1 MSELQL
7 PGQVGIGVIHV
18 PGNNA
23 NAVATT
29 LQAGPNQI
37 QICVAGGLTKRQE
50 LAARFLAAILSGN
63 VKTKG
68 VFDPNVPEVVDSVSN
83 ALIFADA
90 LVVATEP
97 AAG

>member
-1 MSELQL
+1 MSGLEL

-50 LAARFLAAILSGN
+50 LAGMMLAGLCAKEGLN
-63 VKTKG
+63 VATSN
-68 VFDPNVPEVVDSVSN
+68 DLCVDAS
-83 ALIFADA
+83 LRLADTLLA
-90 LVVATEP
+90 ATEP
-97 AAG
+97 QQP